1 MKTIVVAT
9 DFSTRSD
16 RAIRRALLLTR
27 QTGAALCLL
36 HVVDGD
42 RPAYLVALDT
52 QAAEETLA
60 EAAQTIR
67 SGDGVAC
74 EHRLVTA
81 DAFEG
86 ILAATTEMA
95 ADLLVIGPHRRQILR
110 DAFIGTTAERVIRDS
125 AVPVLMANGMPV
137 GPYKKVLA
145 ASDLSPCS
153 AEAVTAMAKTGLAG
167 EAPVILFRA
176 VDVPEVALM
185 MRASTTVEEI
195 RHHVATREAA
205 AGDELRAFAATLA
218 LRPANSVARVAEG
231 STAAAIL
238 KEAETAGADLVVIGT
253 RGQTGF
259 ARYLLGS
266 VAEAVLRSS
275 PVDVLVVPPP
285 EPAV

>member
-16 RAIRRALLLTR
+16 RAIRRGLLLAR
-27 QTGAALCLL
+27 EAGATLWLL

-42 RPAYLVALDT
+42 RPAYLVVPDT
-52 QAAEETLA
+52 QAAEKTLA

-67 SGDGVAC
+67 MIDGVAC
-74 EHRLVTA
+74 EHRVVTA

-86 ILAATTEMA
+86 ILSATAEMA

-137 GPYKKVLA
+137 GPYRKVLA
-145 ASDLSPCS
+145 ASDLSACS
-153 AEAVTAMAKTGLAG
+153 VEAVTALVRLQLAA

-205 AGDELRAFAATLA
+205 ADDELRAFAATLA
-218 LRPANSVARVAEG
+218 LKPANSVARIAEG
-231 STAAAIL
+231 STAATIL

-253 RGQTGF
+253 RGQTGL
-259 ARYLLGS
+259 ARFLLGS

-285 EPAV
+285 EPAA